1 MSRIIRLT
9 ESDLEQI
16 VKRILKEQTIIPE
29 DPNKQN
35 YDSSGGIGA
44 ARRSSGLPATGNL
57 KYDKQVFNKQMSRS
71 ARPSSCVPG
80 PYASSIHKL
89 KISNASTLLLKAVL
103 GIIGRESDY
112 GGGESVMSKKWWSY
126 KIKSQGKNLKSL
138 FDDYS
143 GDPTSLGPAQIT
155 PQTAKQYGINPNDLN
170 NVSTAVKGAYKI
182 LLSNYNLAIKNGYST
197 NKPSSNFTNG
207 TGNAALDLAIAGH
220 NLGESKMTKYC
231 ETSNPKIK
239 KFCSLAGKVEDGVTV
254 YNKPI
259 SNYLPNYGTKLTTH
273 NYVTEVSKRM
283 KSLSCVD
290 NDWTVNESL
299 FDEVNPFK
307 VNPLKSN
314 LSKVS
319 NSLKT
324 SWDSKPGDLRYWKA
338 LYSTI
343 GKAGLSVKLD
353 PKAGGKIEKAN
364 YYYYGPWVI
373 WRDTTKNGGYFISS
387 GTGTVNK
394 TSVVGKITTYGGKYA
409 GEDISKTIVQL
420 KGGNG
425 KKYYLTDFLKS
436 KPEGLVYQNTKK

>member
-35 YDSSGGIGA
+35 YDPSGGLGA
-44 ARRSSGLPATGNL
+44 ARRSSGLSATGNL
-57 KYDKQVFNKQMSRS
+57 KFDKQVFNKQMENSRS
-71 ARPSSCVPG
+71 AQASSCVPG
-80 PYASSIHKL
+80 PYASSIRKL
-89 KISNASTLLLKAVL
+89 KDSNASTLLLKAVL
-103 GIIGRESDY
+103 GVIGRESDY

-126 KIKSQGKNLKSL
+126 KIKSDVKNLKSL

-239 KFCSLAGKVEDGVTV
+239 KFCSLAGKFEDGVTV

-283 KSLSCVD
+283 KSFSCVD
-290 NDWTVNESL
+290 NDWSGSL
-299 FDEVNPFK
+299 SFLK
-307 VNPLKSN
+307 PLKSD

-343 GKAGLSVKLD
+343 GKVGLPVKLD